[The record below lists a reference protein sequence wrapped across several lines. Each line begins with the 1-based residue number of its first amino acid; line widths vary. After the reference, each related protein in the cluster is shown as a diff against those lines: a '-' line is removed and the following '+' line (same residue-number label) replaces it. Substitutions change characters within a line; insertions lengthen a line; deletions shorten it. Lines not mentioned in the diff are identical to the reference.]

1 VAYLAYREICLP
13 RFRDFRERI
22 EERAKSRGSRLG
34 RTPFILSCALLYGLM
49 CVPFLVTAKVAASS
63 VSMVGPKWA
72 LQGLKGAMAMTW
84 AGFGLGA
91 IGDVT
96 KSIRKAQRG
105 EDALITGGVYRW
117 FRHPNYTGELFG
129 WTSSC
134 IAAFFAVILSSE
146 QRKWWIFAPYLAA
159 SVAGA
164 AGIGF
169 VLTMA
174 TSGLEERQLEK
185 YGSTQEYK
193 DWVKQSWAGI
203 QLSKK
208 PKEPEEFSE

>member
-1 VAYLAYREICLP
+1 
-13 RFRDFRERI
+13 
-22 EERAKSRGSRLG
+22 
-34 RTPFILSCALLYGLM
+34 M
-49 CVPFLVTAKVAASS
+49 CVPFLVTAKVAASP

-72 LQGLKGAMAMTW
+72 LQALKGAVAMTW
-84 AGFGLGA
+84 AGYGLGA

-134 IAAFFAVILSSE
+134 IAAFFAVILSTE
-146 QRKWWIFAPYLAA
+146 QRKWWIYAPYLVG

-193 DWVKQSWAGI
+193 DWVKKSWAGI
-203 QLSKK
+203 RLSEK
-208 PKEPEEFSE
+208 PKEPKETDTSE